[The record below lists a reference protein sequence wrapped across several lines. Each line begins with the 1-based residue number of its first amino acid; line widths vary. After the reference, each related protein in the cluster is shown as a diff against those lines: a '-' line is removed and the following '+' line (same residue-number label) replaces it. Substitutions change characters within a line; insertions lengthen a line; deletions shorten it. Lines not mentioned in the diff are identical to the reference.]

1 MKINISILFFI
12 CIATLCN
19 AQNMHIKVL
28 NSFDS
33 SAIKGVLVKSHH
45 THDVLAFSDSLGK
58 FKFHVT
64 ETDTILLE
72 KNYYYPMYVSLSTHT
87 LDSNQILVL
96 YLTPSPN
103 IIKTKPMSQMK
114 LDDKNYTFINGD
126 KNIKDTHVTIYQ
138 PSKAFEANTGNP
150 NFKEFR
156 FTQIQIHK

>member
-1 MKINISILFFI
+1 MKHCFNIIILI
-12 CIATLCN
+12 GLLTVAK
-19 AQNMHIKVL
+19 AQTMHLKVL

-45 THDVLAFSDSLGK
+45 THDVLTFSDSSGN

-72 KNYYYPMYVSLSTHT
+72 KNYYYPMYISLSSHDLDSTHT
-87 LDSNQILVL
+87 LIV
-96 YLTPSPN
+96 YLTPSPT
-103 IIKTKPMSQMK
+103 IVKAKPMNQMK
-114 LDDKNYTFINGD
+114 LDNKNYTFIDQND
-126 KNIKDTHVTIYQ
+126 VTKDTHITIYQ
-138 PSKAFEANTGNP
+138 PNKAFEANTGNP

>member
-1 MKINISILFFI
+1 MKINFSILFFA
-12 CIATLCN
+12 CIVTLSN
-19 AQNMHIKVL
+19 AQNMHLKVL

-33 SAIKGVLVKSHH
+33 SAIKGVLIKSHH

-58 FKFHVT
+58 FQFHVT
-64 ETDTILLE
+64 ETDTILIE

-87 LDSNQILVL
+87 LDSTHTMVL

-103 IIKTKPMSQMK
+103 IIKVKPMAQMK
-114 LDDKNYTFINGD
+114 LENKNYTFVNSDG
-126 KNIKDTHVTIYQ
+126 NTADTHITIYQ
-138 PSKAFEANTGNP
+138 PSKAYEANTGNP